1 MTGKWLQPFPSQGD
15 RGVLELHST
24 ASEPWLDVEIV
35 NGSHSI
41 ARVRQVDLSLGKRL
55 EIQLRLP
62 SKWFVYS
69 GNALAA
75 STSGSNCDEDGAGC
89 TEWTPQWELTWVFPA
104 HSRPILPGN

>member
-55 EIQLRLP
+55 EIQLRLAQQMVCLLGQR
-62 SKWFVYS
+62 FS
-69 GNALAA
+69 GQHIRIQLH
-75 STSGSNCDEDGAGC
+75 DEDPGAGC
-89 TEWTPQWELTWVFPA
+89 LPNG
-104 HSRPILPGN
+104 RPSGS